1 MVVDLIAQRSPR
13 ILFLCEQYPPVVWD
27 GAGAYTAAVAVALAA
42 LGLEVHVLCAQGR
55 RVTDTVDRGVHVHRR
70 PLLRVPV
77 SRALGRYGQLLT
89 GPLYPRDSLSLRA
102 SLSVSYAVWLRRLG
116 LRPDVIETQDGDCR
130 ALAMVLRRSFP
141 LVVHLHC
148 PTMLPVRLA
157 AGGPLAWRGR
167 LADRLDR
174 VSSDWAD
181 AVTSPSPLM
190 VDTLREFGWLRGR
203 TVEIIPNPFD
213 AGPWLHLPPPVG
225 TGPTVLAV
233 GRLEWAKGLDVL
245 LDAAALLARDGL
257 DPKIMLAGRSAGVID
272 GLPAASWLE
281 RRAARLGVACLFTG
295 HLSAGEL
302 AAAYGQARVVAVPSR
317 FESMSM
323 AALEGMAAG
332 RPIVTTATTGIAPYV
347 SRHGAGTVVP
357 TGNARAL
364 ADALRVYL
372 DDPDAA
378 ARAGRG
384 GRVAVGEFEP
394 TAVAR
399 RRLEAYR
406 RAIAHFTAQGGR
418 TGRPASPG
426 DASPW
431 TG

>member
-1 MVVDLIAQRSPR
+1 MVIDLIAQRSPR

-27 GAGAYTAAVAVALAA
+27 GAGAYTAAVATALAA

-55 RVTDTVDRGVHVHRR
+55 RATDTVVGGVHVHRR

-77 SRALGRYGQLLT
+77 SRALGRYQRILT

-102 SLSVSYAVWLRRLG
+102 SLSASYAVWLRRLG
-116 LRPDVIETQDGDCR
+116 LRPDVIETQDGDSR
-130 ALAMVLRRSFP
+130 ALAMSLRRSFP
-141 LVVHLHC
+141 LVIHLHC

-157 AGGPLAWRGR
+157 APGPLSLRGAV
-167 LADRLDR
+167 ADRVDR
-174 VSSDWAD
+174 LSSDRAD
-181 AVTSPSPLM
+181 VVTSPSPLM
-190 VDTLREFGWLRGR
+190 VDTLRQFGWLRDR

-213 AGPWLHLPPPVG
+213 ASPWLHVPPPVD

-257 DPKIMLAGRSAGVID
+257 DPKIVLAGRSAGVID

-281 RRAARLGVACLFTG
+281 RRAARLGVACLFAG
-295 HLSAGEL
+295 HLSHDEL
-302 AAAYGQARVVAVPSR
+302 TAAYAQARVVAVPSR

-323 AALEGMAAG
+323 AALEAMAAG
-332 RPIVTTATTGIAPYV
+332 RPVVTTATTGIAPYV
-347 SRHGAGTVVP
+347 NRYGAGAVVP

-378 ARAGRG
+378 GRAGKG
-384 GRVAVGEFEP
+384 GRAAVAEFEP
-394 TAVAR
+394 MAVAR
-399 RRLEAYR
+399 QRLEAYR
-406 RAIAHFTAQGGR
+406 RAIELFAARTDRSGR
-418 TGRPASPG
+418 SGA
-426 DASPW
+426 A
-431 TG
+431 